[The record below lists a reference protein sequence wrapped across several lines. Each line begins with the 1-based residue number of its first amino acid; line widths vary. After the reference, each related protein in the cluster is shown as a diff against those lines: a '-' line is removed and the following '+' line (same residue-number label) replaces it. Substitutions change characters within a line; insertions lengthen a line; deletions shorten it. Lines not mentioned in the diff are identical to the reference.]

1 MKEILKFSNF
11 CIPGNEIWKRRQLRN
26 DSFLYMILYVTFY
39 IWIPPILMILTYYIL
54 DLLGHTDFFIFA
66 IFFVFILIHFYSFY
80 FKKMVPYLFP
90 GGAFFQNLILRGLY
104 PFVIIF
110 IPINTEISFYPLIV
124 GIVFFLFL
132 QRLYLKGYFSNISY
146 SGNIRHPESY
156 VKELTEG
163 MVFSNTKAETNFF
176 YTELI
181 ILILAFLLPFQDS
194 VPFDIERIS
203 IFVYSFN
210 CFTLLLLI
218 KPIRELIQR
227 IFSRLSKALAVFCAL
242 AFFTLVLAIQLKNL
256 YFLDYPAYFLDIT
269 TSLKT
274 LTLIITGEFFV
285 ELNNNDQELYFLV
298 FGIYSFLG
306 IILLSFFT
314 AFLVDSEKT
323 YNFKQLIGRINFKNV
338 YLVVAYDASKMER
351 KPLEVIYNNKVYK
364 CTDIITEIDGF
375 HHDFDIIDAAIL
387 ISKNST

>member
-1 MKEILKFSNF
+1 MKKILDLSDY
-11 CIPGNEIWKRRQLRN
+11 CIPVNEIKKRSSLRN
-26 DSFLYMILYVTFY
+26 DSFLYMILYFTCRLC
-39 IWIPPILMILTYYIL
+39 IPPILMILTYYIL
-54 DLLGHTDFFIFA
+54 DLLGLTDFFVFA
-66 IFFVFILIHFYSFY
+66 IFFVFSLIHFYCFY
-80 FKKMVPYLFP
+80 FKKMLPYLFP
-90 GGAFFQNLILRGLY
+90 SDAFFQNLFLRGLY

-132 QRLYLKGYFSNISY
+132 QRLYLKGYFENTYLSNGRY
-146 SGNIRHPESY
+146 PKWH
-156 VKELTEG
+156 VKELTKG
-163 MVFSNTKAETNFF
+163 MVFSNTKSETNFF
-176 YTELI
+176 YTEIVILFLALI
-181 ILILAFLLPFQDS
+181 LPFQDS
-194 VPFDIERIS
+194 VQFNIERIS

-210 CFTLLLLI
+210 CFTLLLLV
-218 KPIRELIQR
+218 KPIRDLIQR

-285 ELNNNDQELYFLV
+285 ELNNNDQELYILV

-323 YNFKQLIGRINFKNV
+323 YNFKELIGRINFKNV
-338 YLVVAYDASKMER
+338 YLVGLYDTSNR
-351 KPLEVIYNNKVYK
+351 KKKPVEVLYNNKVYK
-364 CTDIITEIDGF
+364 CVDMIPAIDGL
-375 HHDFDIIDAAIL
+375 HHDFDIIDAAVL
-387 ISKNST
+387 ISTE

>member
-1 MKEILKFSNF
+1 M
-11 CIPGNEIWKRRQLRN
+11 
-26 DSFLYMILYVTFY
+26 FLS
-39 IWIPPILMILTYYIL
+39 YYIL
-54 DLLGHTDFFIFA
+54 DLLGHADLFVFA
-66 IFFVFILIHFYSFY
+66 IFFIFLLIHCYCFY
-80 FKKMVPYLFP
+80 FKKMLPYLFP
-90 GGAFFQNLILRGLY
+90 NSAFFQNLILRGLY
-104 PFVIIF
+104 PLVIIF

-132 QRLYLKGYFSNISY
+132 QRLYIKGYFSGVSC
-146 SGNIRHPESY
+146 NIRHQESC
-156 VKELTEG
+156 VKELTEDMTFYG
-163 MVFSNTKAETNFF
+163 CKAETNLF
-176 YTELI
+176 YTEI
-181 ILILAFLLPFQDS
+181 VILILAFLLPFQDS

-218 KPIRELIQR
+218 HPIRDLITR

-242 AFFTLVLAIQLKNL
+242 ASFTLVLSIQLKNL

-285 ELNNNDQELYFLV
+285 ELNNNDPELYILV

-314 AFLVDSEKT
+314 AFLVDAEKT
-323 YNFKQLIGRINFKNV
+323 YNFKELIGRINFKNV
-338 YLVVAYDASKMER
+338 YLVGTYDASKMER
-351 KPLEVIYNNKVYK
+351 KPVEVIYNNKVYK
-364 CTDIITEIDGF
+364 CDDIITEIDGF

>member
-1 MKEILKFSNF
+1 MKEILKFSDY
-11 CIPGNEIWKRRQLRN
+11 CRPANEIYKRNSLRN
-26 DSFLYMILYVTFY
+26 DSLLHMILNVICRIY
-39 IWIPPILMILTYYIL
+39 IPPILMILSYYIL
-54 DLLGHTDFFIFA
+54 VLVGYADLFIFA
-66 IFFVFILIHFYSFY
+66 IFFVFLLIHCYCFY
-80 FKKMVPYLFP
+80 FKKMLPYLFP
-90 GGAFFQNLILRGLY
+90 NSAFFQNLVLRGLY
-104 PFVIIF
+104 PLVIIF

-132 QRLYLKGYFSNISY
+132 QRLYIKGYFTGVSC
-146 SGNIRHPESY
+146 NIRHPESY
-156 VKELTEG
+156 VKELTEDMTFYG
-163 MVFSNTKAETNFF
+163 CKAETNLF
-176 YTELI
+176 YTEI
-181 ILILAFLLPFQDS
+181 VILILAFLLPFQDS

-218 KPIRELIQR
+218 HPIRDLITR

-242 AFFTLVLAIQLKNL
+242 ASFTLVLSIQLKNL

-285 ELNNNDQELYFLV
+285 ELNNNDAELYILV

-323 YNFKQLIGRINFKNV
+323 YNFKELIGRINFKNV
-338 YLVVAYDASKMER
+338 YLVVTYDASKMER

-364 CTDIITEIDGF
+364 CNDIITEIDGF
-375 HHDFDIIDAAIL
+375 HHDFDIIDAAVL